1 MGHTLAHTDAV
12 FPEKYPTYVE
22 TRISGTIQVFHLLST
37 RDLILIYSPVEKER
51 TGLHYHLA
59 VPAGHEVA
67 GTSMVP
73 GWWVAWEVMVVASS
87 TGSKPVG
94 NTLDYSNVVQAQ
106 ADNLEVPSVAEPVDA
121 VVDIEHRNVK
131 EYLLHYCFVIVKK
144 G

>member
-1 MGHTLAHTDAV
+1 
-12 FPEKYPTYVE
+12 
-22 TRISGTIQVFHLLST
+22 
-37 RDLILIYSPVEKER
+37 
-51 TGLHYHLA
+51 
-59 VPAGHEVA
+59 
-67 GTSMVP
+67 MVP

-106 ADNLEVPSVAEPVDA
+106 ADNLEVPSVPEPVDA